1 MSNLKPNCFRITD
14 VFSNKQRKQLI
25 RDSKRHLTLLPN
37 GSLGTDDIGLH
48 EDFKSSCSHL
58 INTFEKMVGEKL
70 FLMNSWVVY
79 SQGEKF
85 NYHTHPYDF
94 GCVYYMRTNSFLQNN
109 GTSFKLT
116 NGKTKLVETPQ
127 NGALLFPGKMVH
139 AAPSFFLPV
148 TRYTLSM
155 DVNYSWRMQ

>member
-1 MSNLKPNCFRITD
+1 MKKEYQYDKKHIY
-14 VFSNKQRKQLI
+14 V
-25 RDSKRHLTLLPN
+25 RDQK
-37 GSLGTDDIGLH
+37 I
-48 EDFKSSCSHL
+48 
-58 INTFEKMVGEKL
+58 
-70 FLMNSWVVY
+70 
-79 SQGEKF
+79 
-85 NYHTHPYDF
+85 YDF

>member
-1 MSNLKPNCFRITD
+1 MRETASFHRITN
-14 VFSNKQRKQLI
+14 VFSDKHRKQLI
-25 RDSKRHLTLLPN
+25 KDSKPHLTLGTN
-37 GSLGTDDIGLH
+37 GIWYTKDIQFQ
-48 EDFKSSCSHL
+48 EDFKFSCSHI
-58 INTFEKMVGEKL
+58 INRFEEMVGEKL
-70 FLMNSWVVY
+70 FLMNVWITY
-79 SQGEKF
+79 TKGESLD
-85 NYHTHPYDF
+85 YHTHPYDF